1 MKLLPSIAAVAV
13 IALLVANQS
22 ATAGW
27 KPAFIT
33 NVSIDD
39 IARTASGTISSTRN
53 TPDNAQQFV
62 CWLDGTTSGVTG
74 NCHARNVAGLIRACS
89 TTNANLIQVI
99 GSANGDS
106 YVTFAWNASN
116 VCTAIT
122 VGQNSASPPK
132 AP

>member
-1 MKLLPSIAAVAV
+1 MKLLPSIVAVAV

-27 KPAFIT
+27 KPPIT
-33 NVSIDD
+33 GVTIDD
-39 IARTASGTISSTRN
+39 IARTASGSISSTRN
-53 TPDNAQQFV
+53 TPDNAQQLV
-62 CWLDGTTSGVTG
+62 CWLDGTTSGITG
-74 NCHARNVAGLIRACS
+74 NCHARNLAGLIRVCS

-106 YVTFAWNASN
+106 HVTFTWNVSN
-116 VCTAIT
+116 VCTAIS
-122 VGQNSASPPK
+122 VLQNSASPPK

>member
-27 KPAFIT
+27 KPPIAG
-33 NVSIDD
+33 VSIDD

-53 TPDNAQQFV
+53 TPDNTQQLV
-62 CWLDGTTSGVTG
+62 CWLDGTTSGITG
-74 NCHARNVAGLIRACS
+74 NCHARNLNGLMRACS

-99 GSANGDS
+99 GSTTGDS
-106 YVTFAWNASN
+106 YVSFAWNASN
-116 VCTAIT
+116 VCTAIS
-122 VGQNSASPPK
+122 VWQNSASPPK